1 MPTLPHLAHSPPSWL
16 LVLLLVFSANDQ
28 FLLSLPL
35 RSPSLSCKAQGLS
48 SSIVGVSERSK
59 GNEWQ
64 VLQPEGPMLVAE
76 GETLLLRCTVIGSC
90 IDAIIKWVKVSNQD
104 KQEIYNFKHGFFPG
118 VTPMIQQT
126 LEPLSCDYSIYI
138 HNVTKKQEG
147 AYHCVRFDGLSE
159 HSEMQLDEGT
169 SVLVK
174 GAGNLE
180 PNLWIIQPQEL
191 VLATPGDTV
200 FLNCTVLGDG
210 PSGPIRWFR
219 GSGLSREAIYNF
231 EGISQ
236 PNVTA
241 VQASSSDFSIL
252 LQGLSTENAGT
263 YYCVKFQRKLNRQ
276 YLSGQGTRL
285 RVKAE
290 PTSSQEAEV
299 INQHVA
305 RRFLPGLLSMLTAVV
320 LGLKA
325 VTLAALL
332 LALAACWR
340 HTGQENVKTPD
351 PAKLC
356 LS

>member
-1 MPTLPHLAHSPPSWL
+1 MHSPPHLAHSPPSRL
-16 LVLLLVFSANDQ
+16 LVLLLV
-28 FLLSLPL
+28 LS
-35 RSPSLSCKAQGLS
+35 
-48 SSIVGVSERSK
+48 GVSERSK

-76 GETLLLRCTVIGSC
+76 GETLLLRCTTIGSC
-90 IDAIIKWVKVSNQD
+90 LDAMIKWVKVSSQD
-104 KQEIYNFKHGFFPG
+104 QQEIYNFKHGSFPG
-118 VTPMIQQT
+118 MTPMIQQT

-138 HNVTKKQEG
+138 YNVTKDQEG
-147 AYHCVRFDGLSE
+147 TYHCVRSDGLSE

-174 GAGNLE
+174 GAGDLE

-191 VLATPGDTV
+191 VWAAPGDTV
-200 FLNCTVLGDG
+200 LLNCTVHGEG
-210 PSGPIRWFR
+210 PPGPIRWFR
-219 GSGLSREAIYNF
+219 GTGLSREAIYNF
-231 EGISQ
+231 GGLSQ

-252 LQGLSTENAGT
+252 LQGVSPEYAGT

-285 RVKAE
+285 QVKAE

-299 INQHVA
+299 TNHHVA
-305 RRFLPGLLSMLTAVV
+305 RRSLWGLLLVLTAVV

-325 VTLAALL
+325 VTLTALL
-332 LALAACWR
+332 LALAGP
-340 HTGQENVKTPD
+340 GQK
-351 PAKLC
+351 KLC
-356 LS
+356 SS